1 MKKFHEDILTIK
13 ITEAL
18 WPTPFE
24 TTKVGG
30 AGFDEPFQV
39 KSRPG
44 YYFWLQV
51 VSNNINFL
59 PNSVKVNRMIQKLKT
74 GNTET

>member
-30 AGFDEPFQV
+30 ARFDEPFQV

-44 YYFWLQV
+44 YYFW
-51 VSNNINFL
+51 
-59 PNSVKVNRMIQKLKT
+59 
-74 GNTET
+74 